1 MYDYRD
7 GEPNRKNLA
16 FFQQGGDPKQG
27 SLDMNDYII
36 GRVASLYGMSLAGTS
51 DSADG
56 ISALRSAI
64 QATQYDHLQQNIEK
78 RRSVGC
84 HNPSLRKPALKPLSR
99 RLQNLDTRRTC
110 DNPLKLSNRQ
120 LEAGRTIDS
129 RESAS
134 LQAIWY
140 DSRVQIGR

>member
-1 MYDYRD
+1 MPIQCGAPRSTGAPRLPLKTLIDRMYDYRD

-64 QATQYDHLQQNIEK
+64 QATQ
-78 RRSVGC
+78 
-84 HNPSLRKPALKPLSR
+84 
-99 RLQNLDTRRTC
+99 
-110 DNPLKLSNRQ
+110 
-120 LEAGRTIDS
+120 
-129 RESAS
+129 
-134 LQAIWY
+134 
-140 DSRVQIGR
+140 